1 MTIGC
6 EVAVGEPGW
15 HRDRTG
21 QAPPVSG
28 CELVKR
34 CGRGALL
41 LGGQAD
47 GAREDARR
55 VALSLLQASQAA
67 GRSGAGCPAAQA
79 GGFAGPWD
87 ERIEPDKPKVPSP
100 QVSAVRV
107 AGLAENANCSQP
119 IRRSTPPGRL

>member
-1 MTIGC
+1 MASPAGIG
-6 EVAVGEPGW
+6 
-15 HRDRTG
+15 TG
-21 QAPPVSG
+21 P
-28 CELVKR
+28 VKR
-34 CGRGALL
+34 RRCPAANWSSGAGAARCCLA
-41 LGGQAD
+41 GQAD

-79 GGFAGPWD
+79 GGFAWPWD

-119 IRRSTPPGRL
+119 IRRGTAPGRL